1 VPSRNAGGIRR
12 HAVALLIVACL
23 VTAVS
28 GASAQER
35 PRPDSPEISEALE
48 HVRADP
54 NLAGTRTITL
64 PRWQSTSTASGNLS
78 WLRWLLQL
86 MRYLAQ
92 SSRAIVYGVLFAA
105 AFALLLYFIRTL
117 AAREAARDG
126 NRLITPTHVRD
137 LDIRPE
143 SLPDD
148 IGAAARRLWDTG
160 QHRAALALLY
170 RGLLSRLVHVHHLA
184 IRDSTTEGDCLE
196 LIGAH
201 LPEDRHQ
208 YSARLVRVWQRA
220 VYGGTD
226 PDSSIVYDL
235 CDTFA
240 RALDATSWVP
250 ASTGTAGAAST
261 QVTR

>member
-1 VPSRNAGGIRR
+1 LS
-12 HAVALLIVACL
+12 
-23 VTAVS
+23 
-28 GASAQER
+28 
-35 PRPDSPEISEALE
+35 
-48 HVRADP
+48 
-54 NLAGTRTITL
+54 GTRTITL
-64 PRWQSTSTASGNLS
+64 PRWGSTSTVRETPS
-78 WLRWLLQL
+78 WLQWLVAL
-86 MRYLAQ
+86 MRFLAQ
-92 SSRAIVYGVLFAA
+92 SSRALLWGALIV
-105 AFALLLYFIRTL
+105 
-117 AAREAARDG
+117 
-126 NRLITPTHVRD
+126 
-137 LDIRPE
+137 
-143 SLPDD
+143 
-148 IGAAARRLWDTG
+148 
-160 QHRAALALLY
+160 AALALLY